1 MIFIAWYDDW
11 IFLQDAT
18 ELRWYNRA
26 DVMYQVCRI
35 KFHGVI
41 VLPQKLLEISTLIR
55 INPVHVLYHNYIVFV
70 GKKFPLLDFPAD
82 VNQYFI
88 LFLAYRP

>member
-35 KFHGVI
+35 KFHGLVI
-41 VLPQKLLEISTLIR
+41 VLPQKFQHLS
-55 INPVHVLYHNYIVFV
+55 VLTILYMYCIIIILFC
-70 GKKFPLLDFPAD
+70 GEKKSSARFSRY